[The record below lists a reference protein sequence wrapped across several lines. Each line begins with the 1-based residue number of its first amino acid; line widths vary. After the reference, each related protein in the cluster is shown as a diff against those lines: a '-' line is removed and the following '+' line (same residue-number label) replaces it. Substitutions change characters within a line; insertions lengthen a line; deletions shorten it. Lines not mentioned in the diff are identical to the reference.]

1 MIVVIDPKLKEL
13 FFDRIMEMCG
23 NSPYGATK
31 LIESV
36 AYGEKA
42 FLISD
47 ELDGYIEKIKELEI
61 LVNKYKESWMKEK
74 RIAQSM
80 RSKVRGIDEEVAGW
94 MEDIEG
100 YRAVLRHS
108 GLGEYI

>member
-23 NSPYGATK
+23 NSPYSATK
-31 LIESV
+31 WIESI

-42 FLISD
+42 FLIGD
-47 ELDGYIEKIKELEI
+47 ELDGYIEKIEELEI

-80 RSKVRGIDEEVAGW
+80 RRKVRYIDDEVDVW
-94 MEDIEG
+94 MEQIQE
-100 YRAVLRHS
+100 YKSILTHS

>member
-23 NSPYGATK
+23 NSPYQSTK
-31 LIESV
+31 WIESI

-42 FLISD
+42 FIISD
-47 ELDGYIEKIKELEI
+47 ELDGYIEKIKELEETAA
-61 LVNKYKESWMKEK
+61 LYRKDWLKEIKKRQQYQEK
-74 RIAQSM
+74 I
-80 RSKVRGIDEEVAGW
+80 RGIDEEVESW
-94 MEDIEG
+94 MEEIEG